1 MAQISGVWREA
12 NELIEKFRK
21 EFESKY
27 GFKLV
32 IHFKTKSFE
41 SLPPLS
47 LQEILDEIE
56 SLLDTEYPDKQI
68 KSSYGIVNI
77 TNGIRTNTRVY
88 QIVLLRQIF
97 CYIAH
102 ELGYTSVEIGRFIHK
117 DHATVLHS
125 IKTLKIAL
133 DLKVKSVMGKYEIV
147 KSSLVVKYGK
157 SEGSQ
162 EQGSD
167 STGSSERDPET

>member
-1 MAQISGVWREA
+1 MAQISGVWKEA
-12 NELIEKFRK
+12 NELVEQFKR
-21 EFESKY
+21 EFESRY
-27 GFKLV
+27 GFKLT

-56 SLLDTEYPDKQI
+56 SLLDTEYPDKKI
-68 KSSYGIVNI
+68 KSSYGTVNL
-77 TNGIRTNTRVY
+77 TNGIRTKTRLY

-102 ELGYTSVEIGRFIHK
+102 ELGYTSVEIGRFLHK

-125 IKTLKIAL
+125 VKTLKIAL
-133 DLKVKSVMGKYEIV
+133 DLKVKSVTNKYEII
-147 KSSLVVKYGK
+147 KSSLVIKYGK

-167 STGSSERDPET
+167 PTGSPEGDSKT